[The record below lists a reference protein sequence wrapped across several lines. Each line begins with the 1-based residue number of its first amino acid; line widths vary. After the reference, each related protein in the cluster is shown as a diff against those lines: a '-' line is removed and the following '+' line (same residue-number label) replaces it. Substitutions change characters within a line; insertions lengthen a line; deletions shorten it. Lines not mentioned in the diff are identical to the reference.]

1 MHDDSQGG
9 VPTDSPLR
17 HLILLVQATGA
28 GGQALPQIEGPR
40 LPDWC
45 GPQAGLPGKAYARV
59 LAELW
64 TEISPSGAYWNPTR
78 ALSDNRISDIRGV
91 EHRRPEMT
99 YGLPGLTPLSNNDKG
114 G

>member
-1 MHDDSQGG
+1 MPDDSQGG

-45 GPQAGLPGKAYARV
+45 GRQAGLPGKAYARV

-64 TEISPSGAYWNPTR
+64 TEISPSKGATR
-78 ALSDNRISDIRGV
+78 
-91 EHRRPEMT
+91 
-99 YGLPGLTPLSNNDKG
+99 
-114 G
+114 